1 VALLKLQRHA
11 QVIIP
16 ADLRRQFNLQ
26 EGDDLEAEAVKD
38 GILLRPVSLL
48 AREQGD
54 SATLRPELES
64 CLPAGAPAGLAANT
78 RGHGTSRRSG
88 VILGPK
94 RPGARRRDCSNSRRP
109 VKASIHQAFP
119 LVFS

>member
-1 VALLKLQRHA
+1 MALLKLQRHA

-48 AREQGD
+48 AREQAWPQIREAMAQD
-54 SATLRPELES
+54 VDQES
-64 CLPAGAPAGLAANT
+64 SSGQSDREQEEEIAAIP
-78 RGHGTSRRSG
+78 G
-88 VILGPK
+88 GP
-94 RPGARRRDCSNSRRP
+94 
-109 VKASIHQAFP
+109 
-119 LVFS
+119 